1 MRESLNGFLD
11 GISLARYRKQV
22 VIPIGVEDGGGVASE
37 EGQALGELSALL
49 ERDDGEG
56 SPATSLPID
65 SQVVGVCLGRG
76 VSIMIDRGRRLGA
89 RHRLAGQAR
98 TLTRLVSQAFLEMR
112 RLS

>member
-1 MRESLNGFLD
+1 
-11 GISLARYRKQV
+11 
-22 VIPIGVEDGGGVASE
+22 VASE

-56 SPATSLPID
+56 SSATSLPID

-76 VSIMIDRGRRLGA
+76 VSIMTDRGRRLGA